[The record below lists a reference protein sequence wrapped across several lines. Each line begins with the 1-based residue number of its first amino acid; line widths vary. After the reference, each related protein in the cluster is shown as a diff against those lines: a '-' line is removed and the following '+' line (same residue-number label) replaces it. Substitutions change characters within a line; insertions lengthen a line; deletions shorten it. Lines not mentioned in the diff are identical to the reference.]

1 MSKKHISIFMISV
14 LFSTSPFLSGVAVAK
29 KHKPTLA
36 QIESAKKIELEKK
49 KVAEIAAK
57 KLNSARGNLKKLA
70 VLANAAQ
77 LKYVA
82 AQKELSAATAELN
95 TATAAHTAAL
105 EGVSD
110 THDEIG
116 SLARN
121 AYMSGGGMSNIES
134 VLNADGPQ
142 EIIDRLS
149 ALNNLGARNKTVL
162 FRYKEAEAIAQK
174 ARIVAETARKKQ
186 QVVVEKV
193 LAIKKE
199 ADDVRNAQ
207 QAEVAKLQ
215 AVQDK
220 LQRELA
226 SARKVR
232 LTLEERRQLAILEES
247 RSVEAGK
254 TPNQSKIWP
263 IGGPTGAKS
272 IRTTEAQRLK
282 AVEFAKRQVLA
293 KKPYVWGAEGP
304 NSFDCSGLVYAAFK
318 SVGLGWPNWDR
329 LNASL
334 YYTYTKQIPIAEMQP
349 GDFIFYSYKGTQN
362 TIHHISMYAGDGMMW
377 EARSTRSGL
386 RYSNIYSVSGM
397 MPFAGRV

>member
-14 LFSTSPFLSGVAVAK
+14 LFSTSPFLNGVAVAK
-29 KHKPTLA
+29 NHKPTLA

-57 KLNSARGNLKKLA
+57 ELNSARGNLKKLA
-70 VLANAAQ
+70 VLASAAQ
-77 LKYVA
+77 SKYLA

-95 TATAAHTAAL
+95 IATAVHKAAL
-105 EGVSD
+105 IGVSD
-110 THDEIG
+110 THNEIG

-121 AYMSGGGMSNIES
+121 AYMSGGGMSNFES

-162 FRYKEAEAIAQK
+162 LRYKKAEAIAQE
-174 ARIVAETARKKQ
+174 ARIVADAARKKQ

-226 SARKVR
+226 SAIKVR
-232 LTLEERRQLAILEES
+232 LTLEQRRQLAILEES

-263 IGGPTGAKS
+263 IGGPTGAKN

-334 YYTYTKQIPIAEMQP
+334 YYTYTKQIPIAQMQP

-362 TIHHISMYAGDGMMW
+362 TIHHMSMYAGDGMMW

-386 RYSNIYSVSGM
+386 RYSNIYSVPGM

>member
-1 MSKKHISIFMISV
+1 MKTSRILTISV
-14 LFSTSPFLSGVAVAK
+14 ALAAALFLTPSLQALATS
-29 KHKPTLA
+29 HKPTLA

-105 EGVSD
+105 EGVSE

-162 FRYKEAEAIAQK
+162 SD
-174 ARIVAETARKKQ
+174 
-186 QVVVEKV
+186 
-193 LAIKKE
+193 L
-199 ADDVRNAQ
+199 
-207 QAEVAKLQ
+207 L
-215 AVQDK
+215 
-220 LQRELA
+220 
-226 SARKVR
+226 
-232 LTLEERRQLAILEES
+232 
-247 RSVEAGK
+247 
-254 TPNQSKIWP
+254 P
-263 IGGPTGAKS
+263 
-272 IRTTEAQRLK
+272 
-282 AVEFAKRQVLA
+282 
-293 KKPYVWGAEGP
+293 
-304 NSFDCSGLVYAAFK
+304 
-318 SVGLGWPNWDR
+318 
-329 LNASL
+329 
-334 YYTYTKQIPIAEMQP
+334 
-349 GDFIFYSYKGTQN
+349 
-362 TIHHISMYAGDGMMW
+362 
-377 EARSTRSGL
+377 RSTAVTELSAFPVVTSRPRPS
-386 RYSNIYSVSGM
+386 SAATI
-397 MPFAGRV
+397 FA

>member
-1 MSKKHISIFMISV
+1 MSKKHISILTIVV
-14 LFSTSPFLSGVAVAK
+14 LFSTSLFSNSIAVAK
-29 KHKPTLA
+29 NHKPTLA

-49 KVAEIAAK
+49 KVADIAAA

-77 LKYVA
+77 SRYLS
-82 AQKELSAATAELN
+82 AQKELSAATTELN

-105 EGVSD
+105 EGVSE

-116 SLARN
+116 NLARN
-121 AYMSGGGMSNIES
+121 AYMSGGGMSNFES

-193 LAIKKE
+193 RAIKKE

-232 LTLEERRQLAILEES
+232 LTLEQKRQLAILEES
-247 RSVEAGK
+247 RSIEAGK
-254 TPNQSKIWP
+254 TPNQSKVWP

-282 AVEFAKRQVLA
+282 AVEFAKKQVLA
-293 KKPYVWGAEGP
+293 RKPYVWGAEGP

-349 GDFIFYSYKGTQN
+349 GDFIFYSYKGTQS
-362 TIHHISMYAGDGMMW
+362 TIHHMSMYAGGGMMW

-386 RYSNIYSVSGM
+386 RYSNIYSVPGM